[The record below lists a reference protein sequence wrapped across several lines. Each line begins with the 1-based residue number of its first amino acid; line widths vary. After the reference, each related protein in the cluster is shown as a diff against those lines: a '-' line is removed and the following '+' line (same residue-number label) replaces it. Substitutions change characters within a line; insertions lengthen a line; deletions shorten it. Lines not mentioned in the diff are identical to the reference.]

1 MSSESQNNTDNQEID
16 LSQISKKIGGFFEG
30 ISSRIFRGVLFLQK
44 NAVTIGILFLIG
56 AALGFYLDKTTKA
69 YEHEIIVTPNFG
81 SNDYL
86 YSKINLLNSKIEEND
101 TLFLKNIGIKDTKKI
116 KKIEIKPVIDIYKF
130 IDSKPENFE
139 LIKLMAEDGEM
150 KKIVEE
156 KLTSKNYPFHELQIS
171 TSKLVTDESLVKP
184 LMNYLNKSDYY
195 SRLRTEY
202 INNVKIKMT
211 QNDSIIKQI
220 DGFLDNFKRTTNN
233 GLKSSNL
240 VYYNDNMQLN
250 DIIKTKD
257 GLISEQGMHRL
268 EMVNFEKT
276 IREVSVVI
284 NIKNVKNINGKLKFV
299 LPVLFLFLFVA
310 LNMFSR
316 FYRKQMSKL
325 NN

>member
-16 LSQISKKIGGFFEG
+16 LSQISKKIGGFFES
-30 ISSRIFRGVLFLQK
+30 ISSAIFH
-44 NAVTIGILFLIG
+44 GILFLKRNIVLIGIIFLVG
-56 AALGFYLDKTTKA
+56 AALGYYLDKTSKT

-86 YSKINLLNSKIEEND
+86 YSKINLLNSKIEERD
-101 TLFLKNIGIKDTKKI
+101 TLFLKKIGIKDTKKI
-116 KKIEIKPVIDIYKF
+116 NKIEIKPIIDIYKF

-171 TSKLVTDESLVKP
+171 TSKIVTDESLVKP

-202 INNVKIKMT
+202 INNVKIKMA

-257 GLISEQGMHRL
+257 GLISEQGVHRL

-276 IREVSVVI
+276 IKEVSVVT
-284 NIKNVKNINGKLKFV
+284 NIKNVKNINGKLKLV
-299 LPVLFLFLFVA
+299 LPILFLFLFVA

>member
-1 MSSESQNNTDNQEID
+1 LIYRKFQ
-16 LSQISKKIGGFFEG
+16 KKIGGFFES
-30 ISSRIFRGVLFLQK
+30 ISSAIFH
-44 NAVTIGILFLIG
+44 GILFLKRNIVLIGIIFLVG
-56 AALGFYLDKTTKA
+56 AALGYYLDKTSKT

-86 YSKINLLNSKIEEND
+86 YSKINLLNSKIEERD

-116 KKIEIKPVIDIYKF
+116 NKIEIKPIIDIYKF

-171 TSKLVTDESLVKP
+171 TSKIVTDESLVKP

-202 INNVKIKMT
+202 INNVKIKMA

-257 GLISEQGMHRL
+257 GLISEQGVHRL

-276 IREVSVVI
+276 IKEVSVVT
-284 NIKNVKNINGKLKFV
+284 NIKNVKNINGKLKLV
-299 LPVLFLFLFVA
+299 LPILFLFLFVA